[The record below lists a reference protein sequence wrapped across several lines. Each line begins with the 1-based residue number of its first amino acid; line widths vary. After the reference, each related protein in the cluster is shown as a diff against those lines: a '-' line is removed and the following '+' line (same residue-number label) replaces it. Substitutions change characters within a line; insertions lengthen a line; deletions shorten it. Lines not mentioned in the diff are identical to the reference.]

1 MDSYDTLEEELMDW
15 DNTLMDGLDENEP
28 FEIDIIS
35 MDEMLPDIETV
46 IIEEP
51 IPASSKG
58 ISETIN
64 TSSSTVG
71 GKGPLY
77 AFRTNVLPDD
87 DKNRS
92 INLD

>member
-1 MDSYDTLEEELMDW
+1 
-15 DNTLMDGLDENEP
+15 MDGLEDEVESI
-28 FEIDIIS
+28 EIDIIS
-35 MDEMLPDIETV
+35 MDESLPEIETV
-46 IIEEP
+46 IVEESIE
-51 IPASSKG
+51 SFKG

-77 AFRTNVLPDD
+77 AYRTNVSSD

-92 INLD
+92 ISLD

>member
-15 DNTLMDGLDENEP
+15 DNTLMDGLDEIEP
-28 FEIDIIS
+28 MEIDIIS
-35 MDEMLPDIETV
+35 MDETLPDIETV
-46 IIEEP
+46 VVEESIEP
-51 IPASSKG
+51 SKG

-64 TSSSTVG
+64 TSSASVG

-77 AFRTNVLPDD
+77 AFRTNVSPD